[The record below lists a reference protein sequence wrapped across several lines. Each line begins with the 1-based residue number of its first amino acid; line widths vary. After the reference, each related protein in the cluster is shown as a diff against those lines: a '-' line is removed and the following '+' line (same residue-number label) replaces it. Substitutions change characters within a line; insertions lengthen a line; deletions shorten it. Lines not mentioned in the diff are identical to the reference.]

1 VTQNADSGAPT
12 DKVVDLMAALEAS
25 VAAAK
30 EARERYRAERER
42 ARIDGSGVFGEHGK
56 AQQ

>member
-42 ARIDGSGVFGEHGK
+42 ARIDGSGVGEHGK
-56 AQQ
+56 AQP